1 MRYTLITVATAAVLA
16 SGAAFAG
23 TTNVQTRETHL
34 GNAAIIPVQYNR
46 WDDRGANIDE
56 RESRINAWIQRGIE
70 DGRITDREARRLYR
84 ELRDI
89 EAKERAFRSDGRI
102 GGREE
107 AELNRD
113 LDRLADD
120 VRYQMRDEQR
130 RY

>member
-1 MRYTLITVATAAVLA
+1 MRYTLISVATAAVLA

-23 TTNVQTRETHL
+23 TTNVQNHEMRI
-34 GNAAIIPVQYNR
+34 GNAAIIPVQYDR
-46 WDDRGANIDE
+46 WDDRGANINE
-56 RESRINAWIQRGIE
+56 RESRINARIQRGIE
-70 DGRITDREARRLYR
+70 SGRITEGEARRLYR

-107 AELNRD
+107 AELNHD
-113 LDRLADD
+113 LDRLSEN
-120 VRYQMRDEQR
+120 VREQMRDEQR